1 VEAAAPAAL
10 APAAPAALALGDVP
24 NLGSIGKFALTVDGP
39 SAARSLLSTE
49 TGRPIAVVLA
59 LFAAI
64 LLFLSIHRRV
74 DRGDPKLASA
84 HTGPDVARFR

>member
-1 VEAAAPAAL
+1 
-10 APAAPAALALGDVP
+10 
-24 NLGSIGKFALTVDGP
+24 
-39 SAARSLLSTE
+39 LSTE